1 MKIQLKMKKNTI
13 YFYHDKRS
21 LNEATS
27 IYVKTIVENFK
38 EKYNIK
44 YVNFL
49 KEVDVKKHDIIFT
62 ITSLYYCKAKLKY
75 PFNVHFFW
83 AQGVSPEEYYM
94 FNQKK
99 DYKFFLKTLME
110 KFAIKNSNF
119 NFLVSR
125 TMLEH
130 YEKKYNYIKD
140 NYLIMPC
147 FNIHSLYEDDKV
159 IKNEHSFVY
168 AGNLAKWQC
177 IEEMLS
183 IFEAYQSHV
192 PEATICFYTRDRI
205 ELEKIIDK
213 YKLKNYT
220 INFVAVDK
228 LQKELLKYKFG
239 FIIREDNIVNNVSTP
254 TKMNSYLANGV
265 IPIYTNAIDDF
276 NWKLSGLK
284 FCIQLNCDDSIKQ
297 WSQEIITYERFS
309 SIDSIDFKREM
320 EFIFEKYY
328 SRNFYI
334 EKNSDYLK
342 SL

>member
-38 EKYNIK
+38 ENYNIK

-213 YKLKNYT
+213 YKIKNYT

-254 TKMNSYLANGV
+254 TKMNSYLSSYI
-265 IPIYTNAIDDF
+265 IPIITDVIGDF
-276 NWKLSGLK
+276 N
-284 FCIQLNCDDSIKQ
+284 
-297 WSQEIITYERFS
+297 
-309 SIDSIDFKREM
+309 
-320 EFIFEKYY
+320 YY
-328 SRNFYI
+328 F
-334 EKNSDYLK
+334 KNSKNVMILPHELNASQKAELIFNYNMEVECSNEDFRKVFETYYCVENYNKIIKKKFNL
-342 SL
+342 